1 MIRQTRTYAIL
12 EVEPEIYNKIRK
24 LLEDAGY
31 GHAFHRGNNDD
42 EVIDMDGIALQS
54 SQEKR

>member
-1 MIRQTRTYAIL
+1 MRSTHTYAIL
-12 EVEPEIYNKIRK
+12 EVSPKTYAEVRK

-42 EVIDMDGIALQS
+42 EVIDMNGLALQTKV
-54 SQEKR
+54 EK